1 MHVGP
6 DEAPA
11 TPPDGETAAGPDGGS
26 SPRPRRVLVVDDD
39 ATVAEVAARY
49 LQREGYATAVAAD
62 GPSALARAEALRPDL
77 VVLDRMLPGMDGT
90 EVLRRLRERMEV
102 AVILL
107 TAQTAEADRVAGLDL
122 GADDYVT
129 KPFSPRELVARVRAV
144 LRRGH
149 PASPELDRHLR
160 AGPLE
165 LDLPARRL
173 WVRGAEA
180 PTTAREFDLLAFL
193 VRHPGETF
201 RREELLERVW
211 GWTIGDTSTVTVHV
225 RHLREKVEEDPSS
238 PVLIKTVWSVGYR
251 FDPPEDA

>member
-1 MHVGP
+1 MT
-6 DEAPA
+6 D
-11 TPPDGETAAGPDGGS
+11 
-26 SPRPRRVLVVDDD
+26 PRPDDAPPPPRARVLVVDDD

-62 GPSALARAEALRPDL
+62 GPGALARAEAWRPDV

-90 EVLRRLRERMEV
+90 EVLRRLRERTEV

-107 TAQTAEADRVAGLDL
+107 TALAAEADRVAGLDL

-129 KPFSPRELVARVRAV
+129 KPFSPRELTARVRAV
-144 LRRGH
+144 LRRRQ
-149 PASPELDRHLR
+149 PAAPAERARRLR

-165 LDLPARRL
+165 LDPQARRL
-173 WVRGAEA
+173 WVRGAEV
-180 PTTAREFDLLAFL
+180 PTTAREFDLLAFF
-193 VRHPGETF
+193 VRHPGQAF
-201 RREELLERVW
+201 RRDELLERVW

-238 PVLIKTVWSVGYR
+238 PTLLSTVWSVGYR
-251 FDPPEDA
+251 FDPPPEEQADAPAVGPGD